1 MTSLLTEMSLKSMYD
16 YFYNKRKREKLDY
29 ILEPLQAMTQL
40 AMLSYCPVGTKL
52 TIYNNILFIQQPG
65 ISQGVIRYFNEDSKE
80 DLYYLM
86 NVFKR
91 FFGYYSFMVETNGSN
106 GRQNKLIKLHELLVK
121 NAIAGIDNLL
131 KTYTNADKVNVL
143 HTLQMYKV
151 VLGNP
156 DFFKTNKMGTED
168 INIDKIFNE
177 IVNIYEH
184 EEYSIIY
191 NLLVLLEKYPENY
204 KEYIVGINSIMDTKH
219 KKIKEWIDKNIAL

>member
-1 MTSLLTEMSLKSMYD
+1 MTSLLKEMSLKSMYD
-16 YFYNKRKREKLDY
+16 YFYSKRKREKLDY

-40 AMLSYCPVGTKL
+40 ALLAHCPVGSKL
-52 TIYNNILFIQQPG
+52 TIYDNILTIQQPG
-65 ISQGVIRYFNEDSKE
+65 LSQGVIRYFNEDSKE

-91 FFGYYSFMVETNGSN
+91 FFNYYSFMINNISN
-106 GRQNKLIKLHELLVK
+106 TSQKTNKLSKLHDILVK
-121 NAIAGIDNLL
+121 NAIIGIENLL

-156 DFFKTNKMGTED
+156 DFFKNNKMGSED
-168 INIDKIFNE
+168 VNIDKIFNE
-177 IVNIYEH
+177 IVNIYDH

-191 NLLVLLEKYPENY
+191 NLLLLLENYPENY
-204 KEYIVGINSIMDTKH
+204 KEYITGINSIMEANI
-219 KKIKEWIDKNIAL
+219 KK